1 MLIGTLVPYH
11 TNIFTKKGGL
21 MPVFASYLKVTA
33 EGNKEIKKSR
43 ERFELGKKNVEQCG
57 GKILSAYYIVSRGEY
72 LIITEFPDENARV
85 KSMINTL
92 QHGTVSYEVY
102 KALPV
107 DQFFKIV
114 EG

>member
-1 MLIGTLVPYH
+1 
-11 TNIFTKKGGL
+11 
-21 MPVFASYLKVTA
+21 MPVFASFLKVTA

-43 ERFELGKKNVEQCG
+43 ERFEQGKKNVEKFG
-57 GKILSAYYIVSRGEY
+57 GKIIAAYYIVSRGEY
-72 LIITEFPDENARV
+72 LIITEFPNEDARV
-85 KSMINTL
+85 KSMINTV

-107 DQFFKIV
+107 DEFIKIV